1 MWHITRLSPYPAL
14 NRFTFHAP
22 ASSYSTLLVNDN
34 QRRKQKA
41 DSREPGGK
49 QDKDT
54 GDLFF
59 TSTSLTK
66 NPLLTMFSWLPNLAS
81 PPSHRLGA
89 AFLLNTGIMR
99 RQGAV
104 LETWLLL
111 SLNLYLRF
119 TCWSSVTLLLTF
131 SCSWTLSGEER
142 NPATYHRE
150 WLCLYPCCADV
161 NWTSLPSLIDYYVL
175 NKQSHCSFLVTVNT
189 LISPVDHELG
199 LYPFHSIRLTL

>member
-34 QRRKQKA
+34 QRIKQKA

-111 SLNLYLRF
+111 SLNLFLRF
-119 TCWSSVTLLLTF
+119 IFSLLVVFHAIIDVLVQLDII
-131 SCSWTLSGEER
+131 WR
-142 NPATYHRE
+142 RKK
-150 WLCLYPCCADV
+150 PCNISQRIV
-161 NWTSLPSLIDYYVL
+161 V
-175 NKQSHCSFLVTVNT
+175 
-189 LISPVDHELG
+189 LISMLCRCQLNQPSFHDWLLCVASCRERDLSSSLWGWPVFD
-199 LYPFHSIRLTL
+199 SNN

>member
-1 MWHITRLSPYPAL
+1 MRHITRLSPYPAL

-119 TCWSSVTLLLTF
+119 TRW
-131 SCSWTLSGEER
+131 
-142 NPATYHRE
+142 
-150 WLCLYPCCADV
+150 
-161 NWTSLPSLIDYYVL
+161 
-175 NKQSHCSFLVTVNT
+175 
-189 LISPVDHELG
+189 
-199 LYPFHSIRLTL
+199 

>member
-1 MWHITRLSPYPAL
+1 MAGS
-14 NRFTFHAP
+14 
-22 ASSYSTLLVNDN
+22 
-34 QRRKQKA
+34 Q
-41 DSREPGGK
+41 EPGGK

-81 PPSHRLGA
+81 PPTHGLGA
-89 AFLLNTGIMR
+89 AFLLNTGFMR

-119 TCWSSVTLLLTF
+119 TRW
-131 SCSWTLSGEER
+131 
-142 NPATYHRE
+142 
-150 WLCLYPCCADV
+150 
-161 NWTSLPSLIDYYVL
+161 
-175 NKQSHCSFLVTVNT
+175 
-189 LISPVDHELG
+189 
-199 LYPFHSIRLTL
+199 